1 MAALIS
7 DAYLRDA
14 RAAMAKKNPAF
25 PQRKTRKSRKRSLT
39 NPLVTGRR
47 EKRQE
52 THCPGSAA
60 SQSRRRD
67 EEGLQIEDQELASLE
82 TRLQEFRDT
91 ITADQVPEGTD
102 RMVSAWE
109 QRQLLTDVRMKTA
122 RPMLFDAKLSAER
135 VLVQNCHRCCAVE
148 AVIRCLDCVPLD
160 MEYLCST
167 CDMEAHKRNVFHDRE
182 AVFHGFL
189 EPIPPTTA
197 VVVNENGQPQFCEQ
211 ICQLP
216 VPAPR
221 SICECTHDF
230 TITPG
235 KHISVDTIN
244 GRYDVC
250 LPRKSCSSCSAE
262 WTPEVKDLLI
272 YRYWPASTSCQ
283 TLYKFD
289 VFTSFEHMKV
299 TAPAMSRQAFL
310 KMLEHRSV
318 QAGRTGSICA
328 DTFQR
333 SFFEFTFCQYK
344 EEDMCQ
350 VHHFECPACSPDM
363 LAVCSDGNRN
373 ITASASQKGRT
384 EEPAIY
390 EGLFLAKD
398 EEVATFV
405 DLVRGNMRSANESA
419 VCGTAKFTAGRE
431 MSKKSGAQID
441 EEGIQVAVCR
451 YWPYLNKV
459 AEGLPELL
467 PLTEMRPFLSVMH
480 AKAHTAKCEVRW
492 GGRSQDGAGNTVGEE
507 VEQVNSFPLQ
517 GSTCHKIHDKGWKSE
532 HANATGYGLEQKKEG
547 QPSSSVSPQIC
558 QKRVYTPGCT
568 EELRA
573 DIENIT
579 VTLLRKKKDLYRRH
593 DSNQARQR
601 KKKKMT
607 ELKKKLREKVL
618 QYNTVVE
625 GDPID
630 EELACSL
637 TEGYILPWERHKDGN
652 TFRLKRSIFDQV
664 MLLKRL
670 EEEQSILL
678 KEMSQHIKYL
688 LKQVQE
694 VESLRGQTLER
705 IKTSSFSDLTEDA
718 THGLNSVLSRR
729 GHSLRSQHKQAVN
742 AYSSIATME
751 CDFLSIQEDIEEW
764 DDNGFTSPESEEEDT

>member
-1 MAALIS
+1 MSLNSDVRVFDDPNDARIHMAALIS
-7 DAYLRDA
+7 DAYLHDA

-25 PQRKTRKSRKRSLT
+25 PQRKMRKSRKRSLT
-39 NPLVTGRR
+39 NPLVTGRC
-47 EKRQE
+47 EKHRE
-52 THCPGSAA
+52 THCPASAA

-67 EEGLQIEDQELASLE
+67 PVHEEGLQIEDQELASLE
-82 TRLQEFRDT
+82 TRLQELRYT
-91 ITADQVPEGTD
+91 ITADQVTEGTD

-135 VLVQNCHRCCAVE
+135 VSVQNCHRCCAVE

-160 MEYLCST
+160 MEYLCAT
-167 CDMEAHKRNVFHDRE
+167 CDMEAHKRNIFHDRE
-182 AVFHGFL
+182 AVFYGFL

-197 VVVNENGQPQFCEQ
+197 VVLNENGQPQFCEQ

-235 KHISVDTIN
+235 KHISVVTIN

-262 WTPEVKDLLI
+262 WTPELKDLLI

-350 VHHFECPACSPDM
+350 VHHFECPACYPDM
-363 LAVCSDGNRN
+363 LAVCSDGNRKHYRF
-373 ITASASQKGRT
+373 SKSKGT
-384 EEPAIY
+384 EEPPIY

-451 YWPYLNKV
+451 HGFLLRGLNHYRGEIFAYPMFLQREMSKKANVTFFCMDVTCRYWPYLNKV

-480 AKAHTAKCEVRW
+480 AKAHTAKCE
-492 GGRSQDGAGNTVGEE
+492 EE
-507 VEQVNSFPLQ
+507 
-517 GSTCHKIHDKGWKSE
+517 
-532 HANATGYGLEQKKEG
+532 
-547 QPSSSVSPQIC
+547 
-558 QKRVYTPGCT
+558 
-568 EELRA
+568 
-573 DIENIT
+573 
-579 VTLLRKKKDLYRRH
+579 
-593 DSNQARQR
+593 
-601 KKKKMT
+601 
-607 ELKKKLREKVL
+607 
-618 QYNTVVE
+618 
-625 GDPID
+625 
-630 EELACSL
+630 
-637 TEGYILPWERHKDGN
+637 
-652 TFRLKRSIFDQV
+652 
-664 MLLKRL
+664 
-670 EEEQSILL
+670 
-678 KEMSQHIKYL
+678 
-688 LKQVQE
+688 
-694 VESLRGQTLER
+694 
-705 IKTSSFSDLTEDA
+705 
-718 THGLNSVLSRR
+718 
-729 GHSLRSQHKQAVN
+729 
-742 AYSSIATME
+742 
-751 CDFLSIQEDIEEW
+751 
-764 DDNGFTSPESEEEDT
+764 

>member
-1 MAALIS
+1 
-7 DAYLRDA
+7 
-14 RAAMAKKNPAF
+14 
-25 PQRKTRKSRKRSLT
+25 
-39 NPLVTGRR
+39 
-47 EKRQE
+47 
-52 THCPGSAA
+52 
-60 SQSRRRD
+60 
-67 EEGLQIEDQELASLE
+67 
-82 TRLQEFRDT
+82 
-91 ITADQVPEGTD
+91 
-102 RMVSAWE
+102 
-109 QRQLLTDVRMKTA
+109 
-122 RPMLFDAKLSAER
+122 
-135 VLVQNCHRCCAVE
+135 
-148 AVIRCLDCVPLD
+148 

-235 KHISVDTIN
+235 KHISVVTIN

-262 WTPEVKDLLI
+262 WTPEVKDLLT

-318 QAGRTGSICA
+318 QAGR
-328 DTFQR
+328 
-333 SFFEFTFCQYK
+333 
-344 EEDMCQ
+344 
-350 VHHFECPACSPDM
+350 
-363 LAVCSDGNRN
+363 
-373 ITASASQKGRT
+373 
-384 EEPAIY
+384 
-390 EGLFLAKD
+390 
-398 EEVATFV
+398 
-405 DLVRGNMRSANESA
+405 ANESA

-441 EEGIQVAVCR
+441 EEGIQVAVCRHGFLLRGLNHYRGEIFAYPMFLQREMSKKANVTFFCMDVTCR

-507 VEQVNSFPLQ
+507 VEQITERAKLEAASLSNIE
-517 GSTCHKIHDKGWKSE
+517 KE
-532 HANATGYGLEQKKEG
+532 HNLDQETIQQWVCDVRQWAVTE
-547 QPSSSVSPQIC
+547 
-558 QKRVYTPGCT
+558 RVYTPGCT

-573 DIENIT
+573 NIENIT

-705 IKTSSFSDLTEDA
+705 IKTSTFYVALDPTVVAAQLR
-718 THGLNSVLSRR
+718 HGVLVSEWVELYVVVC
-729 GHSLRSQHKQAVN
+729 GWKEPGVLVPGWVELYMVVCGWKEPGVLVPEWVELCVVVCGWKEPGVLVPGWVEPGVLVPGWVEPGVLVLGWVN
-742 AYSSIATME
+742 HTAPNLE
-751 CDFLSIQEDIEEW
+751 
-764 DDNGFTSPESEEEDT
+764 